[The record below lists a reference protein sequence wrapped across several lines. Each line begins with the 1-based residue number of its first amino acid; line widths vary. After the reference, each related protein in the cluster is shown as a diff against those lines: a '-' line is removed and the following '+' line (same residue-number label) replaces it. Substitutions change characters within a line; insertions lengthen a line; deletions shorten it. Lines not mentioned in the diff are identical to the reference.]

1 MMSVCFEQSLPG
13 IGNIALRPLQL
24 EQDGV
29 LLTRWVNHPQAHFW
43 GMQNTSEQQ
52 VHAHYAALVAKQP
65 DSVFIGLYRGEPAFL
80 LERYRATEDLLADYY
95 PARPDDIGMHIL
107 VAPTEHKISGF
118 TWAVFQT
125 IMAFIFTDP
134 AVARIVVEPDIRNK
148 KVHRLN
154 QRAGFVE
161 QGALS
166 LPHKTALL
174 AFCTREQHQTALQRD
189 GAPPAVSPLHPELW
203 QQVNR
208 LHLCKAIAEFSH
220 ELLLQPQWLAEAPD
234 ERGYH
239 HYQLTAS
246 QQDVC
251 YRFRA
256 RRLAMDHWQLDAASL
271 SKQLNGQE
279 AELDSVLFMI
289 EFRDALGISD
299 SVMATYLEEI
309 TSTLYS
315 SAFKFS
321 RPGIPVQQLVSAD
334 FQTIEGEMMEGH
346 PVFVANN
353 GRIGFDTEDFRHYA
367 PEAAAPVQL
376 VWIAAHRSR
385 AHFACI
391 EQLSYAQL
399 LEQELGAEQLAAFE
413 QQLTRLGL
421 QSDDYIMMPVHPW
434 QWQNKLVTIFAPD
447 IARRLLVWLG
457 NSRDCYQVQQ
467 SLRTFFN
474 RSQPQRYYVK
484 TALSILNMG
493 FMRGLSPYY
502 MATTPGIN
510 EWLHALVDQDEVLR
524 ACRFTLLREV
534 ASVGVRSHYYEQAI
548 SGDTP
553 YKKMMA
559 ALWREN
565 PLTLAQPGQ
574 QLMTMA
580 ALLHRDQQGKA
591 LLPALVAASGLPAQQ
606 WLQRYLTAFFTPL
619 IHCLYRYDLMY
630 MPHGENLIL
639 VFEQHIPQH
648 VFMKDLAEEILVVNP
663 LAELPEKASRVKVE
677 MPEEMKTL
685 TILSD
690 VFDGVFR
697 YMAAILDEQGDYP
710 ETRFWGD
717 VAQCILD
724 YQRAHPQLQ
733 AQFERYDLFTPTIK
747 RCCLNRLQIA
757 NNKQMLNL
765 ADPSKSLQF
774 ADDLIN
780 PLAAFA
786 P

>member
-1 MMSVCFEQSLPG
+1 MTGVLFEKSLPG
-13 IGNIALRPLQL
+13 IGSIALRPLNL
-24 EQDGV
+24 TQDSA
-29 LLTRWVNHPQAHFW
+29 LLTRWVNHPQAVFW
-43 GMQNTSEQQ
+43 GMQNHSEQQ
-52 VHAHYAALVAKQP
+52 VQEQYKKLLASQP

-80 LERYRATEDLLADYY
+80 LERYRVQDDLLADYY
-95 PARPDDIGMHIL
+95 PAQPGDTGMHIL
-107 VAPTEHKISGF
+107 VAASGNRVSGF

-125 IMAFIFTDP
+125 IMAFIFSDP
-134 AVARIVVEPDIRNK
+134 AVARIVVEPDARNT

-154 QRAGFVE
+154 RRAGFVE
-161 QGALS
+161 QGTLT

-174 AFCTREQHQTALQRD
+174 AFCTREQHQAALQQD
-189 GAPPAVSPLHPELW
+189 KTPQAVIHLHPEIW

-220 ELLLQPQWLAEAPD
+220 ELLLQPQRVGESAPQD
-234 ERGYH
+234 GYQE
-239 HYQLTAS
+239 YQLDVP
-246 QQDVC
+246 QQPVS

-256 RRLAMDHWQLDAASL
+256 RRLAMDHWQIDAGSLRKQAS
-271 SKQLNGQE
+271 GVE
-279 AELDSVLFMI
+279 AELDSVLLMI
-289 EFRDALGISD
+289 EFREALGIGD

-309 TSTLYS
+309 ASTLYS
-315 SAFKFS
+315 SAYKLS
-321 RPGIPVQQLVSAD
+321 RPGGAVAQLINAD
-334 FQTIEGEMMEGH
+334 FQSIESEMTEGH

-353 GRIGFDTEDFRHYA
+353 GRIGFDTEDFHRFT
-367 PEAAAPVQL
+367 PEAAAPIQL

-399 LEQELGAEQLAAFE
+399 LEQELGQERLAAF
-413 QQLTRLGL
+413 QQTLLNLGL
-421 QSDDYIMMPVHPW
+421 NPDDYIMMPVHPW
-434 QWQNKLVTIFAPD
+434 QWQNKLATVFAPD

-457 NSRDCYQVQQ
+457 VSDDSYQAQQ

-474 RSQPQRYYVK
+474 RSQPRRYYVK

-510 EWLHALVDQDEVLR
+510 EWLYELVAQDPVLR
-524 ACRFTLLREV
+524 DCRFTLLREV

-548 SGDTP
+548 AGDTP

-565 PLTLAQPGQ
+565 PVTLAEPGH

-580 ALLHRDQQGKA
+580 ALLHRDRHGDA
-591 LLPALVAASGLPAQQ
+591 LLPALISASGLSTQQ
-606 WLQRYLTAFFTPL
+606 WLQRYLTAFLTPL

-639 VFEQHIPQH
+639 VFDRHIPQY

-663 LAELPEKASRVKVE
+663 DADLPEKAARVKVE

-697 YMAAILDEQGDYP
+697 YIAAILDEQGNYP
-710 ETRFWGD
+710 DTLFWRD
-717 VAQCILD
+717 VARCILD
-724 YQRAHPQLQ
+724 YQQAHPQLH
-733 AQFERYDLFTPTIK
+733 AQFARYDLFTPTIP

-774 ADDLIN
+774 AEDLIN